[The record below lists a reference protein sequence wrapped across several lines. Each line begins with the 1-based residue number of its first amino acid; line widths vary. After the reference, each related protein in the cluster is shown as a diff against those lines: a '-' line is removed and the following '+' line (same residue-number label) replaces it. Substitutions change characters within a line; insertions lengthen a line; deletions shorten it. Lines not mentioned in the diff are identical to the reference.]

1 MIATSSMSFA
11 EFEQLPD
18 APGKRELIDGEL
30 IELPPARLSHNTL
43 AHNFHRLLLQALNVP
58 SIWIEMGYRI
68 RGGWFQ
74 PDVSISYPEQQ
85 IANDYY
91 IGAPLLAIEIL
102 SPSNT
107 AGQLDRKLALYFE
120 EGAGEVWVIN
130 PQHRTMTV
138 YQRTETAVS
147 MITVHDRYTSQLLG
161 ITVELSNLLP
171 R

>member
-43 AHNFHRLLLQALNVP
+43 AHKFHSLLVSALSERSV
-58 SIWIEMGYRI
+58 WIEMGYRI
-68 RGGWFQ
+68 GGGWFQ

-85 IANDYY
+85 VANDYFV
-91 IGAPLLAIEIL
+91 GAPLLALEIL

-107 AGQLDRKLALYFE
+107 AAQLDRKLALYFE
-120 EGAGEVWVIN
+120 EALV
-130 PQHRTMTV
+130 
-138 YQRTETAVS
+138 
-147 MITVHDRYTSQLLG
+147 RYGWSTRP
-161 ITVELSNLLP
+161 IAP
-171 R
+171 